1 MVVIIQII
9 CGHQFFVARS
19 RAQHFEQREEF
30 GMKLEKAF
38 RNQEKIKFERAKS
51 GDPAF
56 LLAELERAHKSL
68 KKVIDKDENTRG
80 RANTA

>member
-1 MVVIIQII
+1 
-9 CGHQFFVARS
+9 
-19 RAQHFEQREEF
+19 
-30 GMKLEKAF
+30 MKLEKAF

-80 RANTA
+80 RANTAQSSTSVGAGGYNTSIN